1 MDEKYYIKDKKNK
14 IKAKNG
20 VITYWPAEEFVSDI
34 NLKKSTIHVVTKIM
48 KKDVK
53 FVRFLSDGTAY
64 LVLVAA
70 INYAIIQEI
79 PNLKLKNTSND

>member
-1 MDEKYYIKDKKNK
+1 
-14 IKAKNG
+14 
-20 VITYWPAEEFVSDI
+20 
-34 NLKKSTIHVVTKIM
+34 M

>member
-1 MDEKYYIKDKKNK
+1 
-14 IKAKNG
+14 
-20 VITYWPAEEFVSDI
+20 
-34 NLKKSTIHVVTKIM
+34 M

-70 INYAIIQEI
+70 INYVTIREI
-79 PNLKLKNTSND
+79 PKVKLKSTSND